1 MPRRERRRFTPEF
14 KARSVELIEPSGK
27 SIAEIC
33 RELDLSQ
40 SAVRRWVELARLDR
54 GEKEGLSSDERAELA
69 RLRRE
74 VRTLA
79 EEREI
84 LKKAAVGSARHGNT
98 SILMSQSRGLGWHEH
113 DGCIRPRS
121 AGSCGSAGR
130 PENRLSDIAR
140 ALDRAPGTI
149 HCTLRERGGVCP
161 PERRRAQAGASGRRA
176 RGDLAG
182 RRHRLSRCAR
192 SPAALSAHPLTISRE
207 IARNGGRG
215 RYRATPADGR
225 AWHAARRP

>member
-1 MPRRERRRFTPEF
+1 M
-14 KARSVELIEPSGK
+14 
-27 SIAEIC
+27 
-33 RELDLSQ
+33 
-40 SAVRRWVELARLDR
+40 RRWVEQATADQ
-54 GEKEGLSSDERAELA
+54 GHMQGLTTDARAELA

-84 LKKAAVGSARHGNT
+84 LKKAAVSSARHGNT

-130 PENRLSDIAR
+130 PDNRLRDIAR

-149 HCTLRERGGVCP
+149 HCTLRERGGVWR
-161 PERRRAQAGASGRRA
+161 PERRRARRA
-176 RGDLAG
+176 LLAAEREEISRGDAIG
-182 RRHRLSRCAR
+182 
-192 SPAALSAHPLTISRE
+192 
-207 IARNGGRG
+207 
-215 RYRATPADGR
+215 
-225 AWHAARRP
+225 

>member
-14 KARSVELIEPSGK
+14 KARSVELIESSGK
-27 SIAEIC
+27 SMAEVC
-33 RELDLSQ
+33 RELDLTQ
-40 SAVRRWVELARLDR
+40 SAVGRWGELARVDR

-74 VRTLA
+74 VRILA

-84 LKKAAVGSARHGNT
+84 LKKAAVSSARHGNT
-98 SILMSQSRGLGWHEH
+98 SVLMSQSRGLGWHEH

-161 PERRRAQAGASGRRA
+161 PKRRRAPWALLAAEREEIS
-176 RGDLAG
+176 RGDAVG
-182 RRHRLSRCAR
+182 
-192 SPAALSAHPLTISRE
+192 
-207 IARNGGRG
+207 
-215 RYRATPADGR
+215 
-225 AWHAARRP
+225 